1 MATRRKS
8 KKQNE
13 ATKIDEKE
21 HADRIAA
28 AEAMSCLSSM
38 VLLPSNSDE
47 LFSLS
52 IGSNVTVAK
61 SAPVD
66 TKNNAKSATSNA
78 NKKGK
83 TRTRATKNS
92 QTPTSKK
99 AQTEKDKNAA
109 STIKQKHKSPKYAST
124 LAVSSSKQNKLP
136 DQVLSLTINPR
147 NPNHELK
154 KVETPKTHNKD
165 PKNAEEQVAQQ
176 PGLTPPY
183 IQIEPLVA
191 QPCIIQVDHNKP
203 GHGLYNLSSN
213 DLNKILAG
221 KLPFQVK
228 SDGVDGQN
236 IVAKEIASK
245 LVNLASTESVELS
258 QSAVD
263 TILTQMAL
271 KQKTAVTPKESSESS
286 LPLKKRRLQG
296 YKEEGAQP
304 PGDDISVEQDPA
316 KSEASAVQNAY
327 ESKERV
333 NPVAVDPSTSLMLLN
348 EMQVALQQDDDGD
361 LPLHIAVVHENIV
374 MVQKFV
380 HLMSISGKSVDKF
393 NKAQQTPLHI
403 AVELKFIQAVHTL
416 LLAGANPNLV
426 NKNGETCIHIA
437 VKSNSVDCLHLIF
450 KYTMKPDLNARNFD
464 GLAPIHIA
472 VMRSNMEIVRFLLAE
487 RADVNIQDG
496 KSGRTPLFYSVE
508 GNLIPMVEL
517 FQKVGANLDLPNY
530 ASVTAVMAAQA
541 RGFHEIAS
549 MLLRCM
555 DSKAY
560 LEMKEREKG
569 TPVKKVPIPRIPSK
583 SHLIQGVDSK
593 PTLVDF
599 QQLTNSDSND
609 SLQSFSVMRKRARS
623 TDGKKEKDSNK
634 QDTESKQEKM
644 EIEESTKTEEDMK
657 PVENG
662 IQENKLEVAV
672 PEQQNQ
678 VLIPRELLEKLQ
690 STMLSLL
697 TMQKLQQA
705 AGIAPSSPTSL
716 PSVGNLPVQNAL
728 LQRESLQNTLLRNAV
743 QNANLQSPIVQN
755 AASPSVSKQNSVPQ
769 NVLVQNS
776 SPQSVSIPNSTQP
789 SVSVQNNITQSVPL
803 QNVTG
808 MNLSNI
814 LLNAISAN
822 LLNTQ
827 NKSLEPS
834 PAKNNM
840 IENDKSKTS
849 MDTNNSMIEN
859 DMPKK
864 GPLDLKVV
872 KNGSTNESKKD
883 TANSNKGNEKSKE
896 KTKTKHA
903 VLQQLLNV
911 KNNDAGKMTEKKQKV
926 VDNTRVEEP
935 MEVSES
941 RSSTPDNSL
950 NSTTKTGKAVGHAA
964 MNQLGRVTNVSSSL
978 QATLLQ
984 MLQAKQNKPLN
995 LSTGKDSSNTS

>member
-8 KKQNE
+8 KKLNE

-52 IGSNVTVAK
+52 IGSNVTVSK

-109 STIKQKHKSPKYAST
+109 STIKQKQKSPKYAST
-124 LAVSSSKQNKLP
+124 LVVSSSKQNKLP

-165 PKNAEEQVAQQ
+165 PKNAEEQVEQQ

-203 GHGLYNLSSN
+203 GHGLYNLSM
-213 DLNKILAG
+213 
-221 KLPFQVK
+221 K

-236 IVAKEIASK
+236 KVAKEIASK

-271 KQKTAVTPKESSESS
+271 KQKIAVTPKESSESS

-296 YKEEGAQP
+296 YKEEGVQP

-464 GLAPIHIA
+464 GLAPIHMA
-472 VMRSNMEIVRFLLAE
+472 VMRNNMEIVRFLLAE

-599 QQLTNSDSND
+599 QQLANSDSND
-609 SLQSFSVMRKRARS
+609 SSQSFSVMRKRARS
-623 TDGKKEKDSNK
+623 TDGKKEKDSIK
-634 QDTESKQEKM
+634 QDTESKGEKM

-662 IQENKLEVAV
+662 IQESKLEVAV
-672 PEQQNQ
+672 PQQQNQ

-705 AGIAPSSPTSL
+705 SGIAPSSPTSL
-716 PSVGNLPVQNAL
+716 PSVGHLPVQNAL
-728 LQRESLQNTLLRNAV
+728 LQHESLQNTLLRNAV
-743 QNANLQSPIVQN
+743 QNANSQGPMVQN

-769 NVLVQNS
+769 HALVQNS

-789 SVSVQNNITQSVPL
+789 SVSVQNNITQSVPF

-814 LLNAISAN
+814 LLNAISAS
-822 LLNTQ
+822 LLDTQ

-883 TANSNKGNEKSKE
+883 TNSNKGNEKSKE

-911 KNNDAGKMTEKKQKV
+911 KNNDAGKVIEKKQKV

-941 RSSTPDNSL
+941 RSSTPDNSF

>member
-52 IGSNVTVAK
+52 IGSNVTVPK
-61 SAPVD
+61 STPVG

-92 QTPTSKK
+92 QTPSSKK
-99 AQTEKDKNAA
+99 AQTEKDKSAS
-109 STIKQKHKSPKYAST
+109 STIKQKQKSPKYAST

-154 KVETPKTHNKD
+154 KVETPKSHNKEPRNTED
-165 PKNAEEQVAQQ
+165 QVVQQ
-176 PGLTPPY
+176 PDLPPSY
-183 IQIEPLVA
+183 IQIEPLNTP
-191 QPCIIQVDHNKP
+191 QCIIQVDHNKP

-228 SDGVDGQN
+228 SDGVDGQT
-236 IVAKEIASK
+236 IVTKEIASK
-245 LVNLASTESVELS
+245 FVNLASTESVELS
-258 QSAVD
+258 QSTVD
-263 TILTQMAL
+263 SILTQMAL
-271 KQKTAVTPKESSESS
+271 KQKIAVTKESSESS

-296 YKEEGAQP
+296 YKEEGAP
-304 PGDDISVEQDPA
+304 PPAEDSSVEQDPS
-316 KSEASAVQNAY
+316 KSEASPVQNAY
-327 ESKERV
+327 EAKERV

-416 LLAGANPNLV
+416 LLAGSNPNLV

-472 VMRSNMEIVRFLLAE
+472 VMKNNMEIVRFLLAE

-583 SHLIQGVDSK
+583 SHLIQGIDSK
-593 PTLVDF
+593 PALVDF
-599 QQLTNSDSND
+599 QQLANSDSND
-609 SLQSFSVMRKRARS
+609 SSQSFSVMRKRARS

-634 QDTESKQEKM
+634 QDTESKGETM
-644 EIEESTKTEEDMK
+644 EIEESTKTEEDTK

-662 IQENKLEVAV
+662 IQENKLEVV
-672 PEQQNQ
+672 IPQQQNQ

-690 STMLSLL
+690 NTMLSLL
-697 TMQKLQQA
+697 TMQKLQQP
-705 AGIAPSSPTSL
+705 AGVDPSSPSSL
-716 PSVGNLPVQNAL
+716 QNVGNLPVQNAL
-728 LQRESLQNTLLRNAV
+728 LQRESIQSTLLRNAI
-743 QNANLQSPIVQN
+743 QNANSQGPMVQSF
-755 AASPSVSKQNSVPQ
+755 ASPSVSKQNGVPQ
-769 NVLVQNS
+769 NVSIHNS
-776 SPQSVSIPNSTQP
+776 TPQSVSIPNSTQQ
-789 SVSVQNNITQSVPL
+789 SISVQNNTTQSGVPL

-808 MNLSNI
+808 MNLSSI

-822 LLNTQ
+822 ILNTQ

-840 IENDKSKTS
+840 IENDKSKTN

-883 TANSNKGNEKSKE
+883 SANSNKGNEKSKE

-911 KNNDAGKMTEKKQKV
+911 KNNDAGKVTEKKQKV

-935 MEVSES
+935 MEVSDS
-941 RSSTPDNSL
+941 RSSTPDNSF
-950 NSTTKTGKAVGHAA
+950 NSATKTGKAVGHAA